1 MTSTNI
7 RKAITTIKMKNAE
20 GDDRI
25 PQRVLIDGV
34 EVLLEPLTK
43 LFTKIYEKMAIP
55 EQWKMSK
62 ITPVH
67 KKGLK
72 NDISNYRPI
81 ANLCSASKFFEKLI
95 LQRIQELQDN
105 EKVDITNKDQHGFKR
120 GKSTTTFIW

>member
-1 MTSTNI
+1 MEDVKDNSC
-7 RKAITTIKMKNAE
+7 AQE
-20 GDDRI
+20 
-25 PQRVLIDGV
+25 
-34 EVLLEPLTK
+34 
-43 LFTKIYEKMAIP
+43 
-55 EQWKMSK
+55 
-62 ITPVH
+62 
-67 KKGLK
+67 GLK